1 MGLWCRLCQVVFV
14 GGSLVPIGGHNL
26 LEPAK
31 LRRAIVCGPHM
42 NKNLRVTEEM
52 ERAEALRR
60 VADAEQ
66 LATTVSWLLEDE
78 PARAGMIQAAA
89 DYADTQADALDRI
102 VAALK
107 PQLDRAAAGP
117 A

>member
-1 MGLWCRLCQVVFV
+1 MGLWYRLCEVVFV

-31 LRRAIVCGPHM
+31 LGSAILCGPHM
-42 NKNLRVTEEM
+42 TKNLRVTEEM

-60 VADAEQ
+60 VTDAAQ
-66 LATTVSWLLEDE
+66 LAAAVSWLLEDE
-78 PARAGMIQAAA
+78 PARSGMIRAAA
-89 DYADTQADALDRI
+89 DYAGTQADALDRI

-107 PQLDRAAAGP
+107 PQLDRAAA
-117 A
+117 ATA